1 MLNKKDNETLQ
12 GVMVAFHAKNKLDEV
27 KKYLKDHKNDSVSTT
42 DILNL
47 IEKEDTE
54 HDYF

>member
-1 MLNKKDNETLQ
+1 MLNKKDDEILQ
-12 GVMVAFHAKNKLDEV
+12 EVMVAFYAKNKLDEV
-27 KKYLKDHKNDSVSTT
+27 KKYLKDHKDDSVPTK

>member
-1 MLNKKDNETLQ
+1 MLNKKDDEILQ
-12 GVMVAFHAKNKLDEV
+12 EVMVAFHAKNKLDEV
-27 KKYLKDHKNDSVSTT
+27 KKYLKGHKDDSVPTK